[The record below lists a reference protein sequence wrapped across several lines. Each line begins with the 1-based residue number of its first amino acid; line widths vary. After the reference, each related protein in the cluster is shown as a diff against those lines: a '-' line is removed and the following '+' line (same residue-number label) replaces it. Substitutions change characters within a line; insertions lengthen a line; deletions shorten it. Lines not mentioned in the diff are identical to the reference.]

1 MNKKGFTIIEL
12 LIAFVI
18 LFILM
23 AGFLRGIL
31 LYMEYQINNG
41 LKNRA
46 SEIALKMSSQIQ
58 TTRFNPTAGCDE
70 NNINPFLCDTLYAY
84 PYDWG
89 SARCDGGNCT
99 FEVRDSDGD
108 GIADFYDPYNG
119 PNENFRNTP
128 INTARWLRIGPC
140 NCAGNRC
147 GCCYVDSGR
156 QINNA
161 TFTCGER
168 YRGRFIYAGTTL
180 ARLIN
185 PATNSEVGRVAGV
198 VVWYFDTKGRYKYI
212 SIPVM
217 RDTR

>member
-12 LIAFVI
+12 LVAFVI

-23 AGFLRGIL
+23 TGFLKGIL
-31 LYMEYQINNG
+31 LYMDYQINNG

-58 TTRFNPTAGCDE
+58 TARFNPTAGCDE
-70 NNINPFLCDTLYAY
+70 NNTNPFLCDTLYAY
-84 PYDWG
+84 PYNWG
-89 SARCDGGNCT
+89 FARCDGGNCT
-99 FEVRDSDGD
+99 FEVQDSDGD

-119 PNENFRNTP
+119 PNENFRDTS
-128 INTARWLRIGPC
+128 INTAGWLRIRPC
-140 NCAGNRC
+140 NLIGDRY
-147 GCCYVDSGR
+147 GCCYTDSGR
-156 QINNA
+156 QINDA
-161 TFTCGER
+161 VCGEK

-185 PATNSEVGRVAGV
+185 PATNSEVGRVSGV
-198 VVWYFDTKGRYKYI
+198 IVWYFDTKGRYKYI
-212 SIPVM
+212 SLPVM

>member
-12 LIAFVI
+12 LVAFVI

-31 LYMEYQINNG
+31 LYMDYQINNG
-41 LKNRA
+41 LKDRA
-46 SEIALKMSSQIQ
+46 SEIALRMSSQIQ
-58 TTRFNPTAGCDE
+58 TARFNPTARCDG
-70 NNINPFLCDTLYAY
+70 NNTNPFLCDVGYTY

-89 SARCDGGNCT
+89 SARCDSGNCT
-99 FEVRDSDGD
+99 FEVQDSDGD

-119 PNENFRNTP
+119 LNGNFKTNPTNTAGWLRIKPCNLTGDRYGCCYADGTP
-128 INTARWLRIGPC
+128 IN
-140 NCAGNRC
+140 
-147 GCCYVDSGR
+147 
-156 QINNA
+156 NA
-161 TFTCGER
+161 VCGEK

-180 ARLIN
+180 AKLIN
-185 PATNSEVGRVAGV
+185 PATNLEVGRVAGV